1 MTAPG
6 HRYARRISGFTLLE
20 LVVVLALAVLLVAI
34 VPPLLTAALPGVEL
48 KSASRRIA
56 AGLRLA
62 REEAIRK
69 GHDVAFILDLEKHR
83 YQVEGPFRSLPL
95 PEDMDLKLI
104 AADSEM
110 QGEERGAIRFFPDGS
125 ATGGR
130 IILAREGK
138 GWQVGVQWLSGHV
151 QLAPWEEQ

>member
-1 MTAPG
+1 MTARGPKSS
-6 HRYARRISGFTLLE
+6 RRADGFTLLE

-34 VPPLLTAALPGVEL
+34 VPPLLTAALPGAEL

-56 AGLRLA
+56 ASLRLA

-83 YQVEGPFRSLPL
+83 YRVEGPFRTVQLPA
-95 PEDMDLKLI
+95 DLDLTLI
-104 AADSEM
+104 AAASEM

-130 IILAREGK
+130 ILLSRGGK

-151 QLAPWEEQ
+151 QLAPWEEP

>member
-1 MTAPG
+1 MGTQGPRPAFRTG
-6 HRYARRISGFTLLE
+6 GFTLLE

-62 REEAIRK
+62 REEAIRR
-69 GHDVAFILDLEKHR
+69 GQDVAFTLDLEKHR
-83 YQVEGPFRSLPL
+83 YQIDGPFRALQLPKDI
-95 PEDMDLKLI
+95 ELKLI
-104 AADSEM
+104 AAASEM

-130 IILAREGK
+130 ILLAREGK

-151 QLAPWEEQ
+151 RLAPWEAQ